1 VRIGVIQKLSQ
12 SARTGQNWY
21 SHDNR
26 GACLFAG
33 AGLFSGNYREKS
45 PLTGAITSN
54 FKVGDHVGV
63 HVRGEHVTFSKNGV
77 RIPGEMCRSGVFA
90 ASLFFS
96 LVMLGAQPFRVWFLL
111 VCVFARG
118 DDETLTLLTCFT
130 SCCHA
135 SYHNIGRAVGS

>member
-54 FKVGDHVGV
+54 FKVGDLVGV
-63 HVRGEHVTFSKNGV
+63 HVRGEHLTFSKNGV

-90 ASLFFS
+90 ASLFVS
-96 LVMLGAQPFRVWFLL
+96 LVMLGAQPFRAWFLL
-111 VCVFARG
+111 CVFARG
-118 DDETLTLLTCFT
+118 MMKLSRC
-130 SCCHA
+130 
-135 SYHNIGRAVGS
+135 